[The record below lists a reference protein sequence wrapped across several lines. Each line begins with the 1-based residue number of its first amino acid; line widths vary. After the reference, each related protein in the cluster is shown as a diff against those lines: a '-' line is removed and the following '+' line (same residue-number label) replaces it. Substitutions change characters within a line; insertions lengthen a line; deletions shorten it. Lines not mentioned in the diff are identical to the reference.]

1 MYSMKISCKKVLTFA
16 LAVVSL
22 ALGAPGAQA
31 QPFPTKPVELVVP
44 FAAGVAPDIVARE
57 LARGMSKHLGQQVV
71 VMNKPGAGGA
81 IGYQYVQPRKAD
93 GYTIVLSSNSIS
105 TNYYGGML
113 PFNYTAFDP
122 VARVTLELPVLAVRK
137 DSPLKNLKDLVAFV
151 KQNPGKLSVG
161 STGIGSHMHLTLVG
175 FFSGYDLNVTS
186 VPFPKGGH
194 VTSLLGKEIDAVV
207 TLPASLAAQVQAGS
221 LKVLGVLASA
231 REPVFPDVPT
241 ATEQGFAFQSDLW
254 RGIHLPKGAP
264 PEVTARLAEAV
275 RQAVMNPEFKKL
287 GENVGFLPAFQGSDA
302 FAKYVIADDAVVAQ
316 MMTKAGLRKN

>member
-1 MYSMKISCKKVLTFA
+1 MNSVKIGCKKVLIFS
-16 LAVVSL
+16 LAVAWLV
-22 ALGAPGAQA
+22 LGAFGAQA
-31 QPFPTKPVELVVP
+31 QQFPTKPVELVVP

-57 LARGMSKHLGQQVV
+57 LGRGMSKFLGQQVV

-81 IGYQYVQPRKAD
+81 IGYQYIQPRKGD
-93 GYTIVLSSNSIS
+93 GYTMVLSSNSIS

-113 PFNYTAFDP
+113 PFNYTALDP

-137 DSPLKNLKDLVAFV
+137 ESPFKNLKDVVAFV

-175 FFSGYDLNVTS
+175 FFSGNDLDVTS

-221 LKVLGVLASA
+221 VKVLGTLASA
-231 REPVFPDVPT
+231 REPIFPDVPT
-241 ATEQGFAFQSDLW
+241 AKEQGFAFQSDLW
-254 RGIHLPKGAP
+254 RGIHVPRGTP
-264 PEVTARLAEAV
+264 PEIIARLAEAV
-275 RQAVMNPEFKKL
+275 RQSVTSPEFKKL

-302 FAKYVIADDAVVAQ
+302 FAKYVAADDAVVAQ